1 MPYYYRTK
9 KTTSKYLIMYLNEEE
24 LAIVFEN
31 LKFALSHLT
40 DDFTDTMWVDHY
52 QKDINLLN
60 KIGNGI

>member
-1 MPYYYRTK
+1 
-9 KTTSKYLIMYLNEEE
+9 MYLNEEE
-24 LAIVFEN
+24 LSIVFEN